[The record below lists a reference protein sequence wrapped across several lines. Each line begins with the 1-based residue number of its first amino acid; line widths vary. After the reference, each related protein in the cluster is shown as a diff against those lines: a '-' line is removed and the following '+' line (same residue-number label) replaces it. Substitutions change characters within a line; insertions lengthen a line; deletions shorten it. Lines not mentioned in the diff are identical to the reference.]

1 MHKCETLS
9 QVSCTNDLLNED
21 GDSELLHYRKESIM
35 LFAFM
40 KPCLALPCQRSQLF
54 HLFDLVGKKI

>member
-21 GDSELLHYRKESIM
+21 GDSELLHHRKESIIAFCIYETM
-35 LFAFM
+35 LGFTMSKKSAFFTY
-40 KPCLALPCQRSQLF
+40 LF
-54 HLFDLVGKKI
+54 